1 MELQFT
7 TKQIEEKLYNG
18 FSSKYKAFG
27 RFIDSE
33 YWQLCLAAVK
43 DEELLGHIIF
53 CNDVLR
59 IPPTHTFLR
68 ARPIAEELSEF
79 DKRAVGAFWG
89 FVFKFVF
96 GYDNQ
101 KSVTARVNTV
111 RTASYF
117 YAVKE
122 PVEIIKTK
130 ERKSYV

>member
-1 MELQFT
+1 MQFT

-27 RFIDSE
+27 GFIDSE

-79 DKRAVGAFWG
+79 DKRAIGAFWG
-89 FVFKFVF
+89 YVFRFVF
-96 GYDNQ
+96 GYNVREN
-101 KSVTARVNTV
+101 VTARVNSV
-111 RTASYF
+111 RTATVFSG
-117 YAVKE
+117 VKE
-122 PVEIIKTK
+122 PVEIVK
-130 ERKSYV
+130 E